1 MECEVERYRNVCVV
15 QTCTNKMYVQTYLLH
30 NVRFPSSSEA
40 GGVHFDTYNLNS
52 QSQLYGES

>member
-1 MECEVERYRNVCVV
+1 MECEGERYRNVCVV
-15 QTCTNKMYVQTYLLH
+15 QMCTNKMYVQTYLLH

-52 QSQLYGES
+52 